1 MPQLPFVCLECH
13 RVFKR
18 VEVAR
23 PVKLGESADG
33 ICPTCMAPVD
43 TRLFGPRII
52 TIEKRWCRCG
62 REIVTG
68 KQVCEFC
75 ETAPVPIPT
84 HFDVEQLR

>member
-1 MPQLPFVCLECH
+1 VYKH
-13 RVFKR
+13 

-23 PVKLGESADG
+23 TLTVGERIYAY
-33 ICPTCMAPVD
+33 CPSCLPAVEL
-43 TRLFGPRII
+43 RLFGPRII

-75 ETAPVPIPT
+75 ETAPVPVPA